1 MKVLKAEDDVISCN
15 DLEKYLKEQGYDGV
29 TAKEGNE
36 AWEFAQS
43 TAFRLA
49 IPYWNM
55 PRLDGMELS
64 QRIRCED
71 QREDS
76 KYSYISA
83 KKKGRD
89 RIILAGSI

>member
-1 MKVLKAEDDVISCN
+1 MKVLIAEDDVILCN
-15 DLEKYLKEQGYDGV
+15 DLEKHLKERGYDGV
-29 TAKEGNE
+29 TAEEGNE

-49 IPYWNM
+49 ILYRNM

-76 KYSYISA
+76 IYSYISA
-83 KKKGRD
+83 KNKGRD
-89 RIILAGSI
+89 RIILVGSI